1 MFLLFLALWI
11 IFNGRV
17 TVEILL
23 FGVVISAAMY
33 WFICRFM
40 GYTPQSELII
50 LKKGVYIIEYIFY
63 LVREITAA
71 NFATIRLVTTANY
84 EVEPVLIQFETTL
97 KSDIAKF
104 LLANS
109 ITLTPG
115 TITVAI
121 DGNRFTVHCLD
132 KTLAEGITDSVFV
145 KLLTKIEAK

>member
-1 MFLLFLALWI
+1 MFWLFWALWI
-11 IFNGRV
+11 IFNGRI
-17 TVEILL
+17 TIEIML
-23 FGVVISAAMY
+23 FGVVISAALY
-33 WFICRFM
+33 WFICKFM
-40 GYTPQSELII
+40 GYKPQSKLII

-63 LVREITAA
+63 LVREIVAA

-145 KLLTKIEAK
+145 RLLTKIEAK

>member
-17 TVEILL
+17 TLEILL
-23 FGVVISAAMY
+23 FGVTISAAMY
-33 WFICRFM
+33 WFICKFM
-40 GYTPQSELII
+40 GFHPQSEFIF
-50 LKKGVYIIEYIFY
+50 LKKGFYIIAYMFY
-63 LVREITAA
+63 LVREIVAA
-71 NFATIRLVTTANY
+71 NFATIRLVTMANY
-84 EVEPVLIQFETTL
+84 EVEPVLIQFDTTL
-97 KSDIAKF
+97 KSNIAKF

-132 KTLAEGITDSVFV
+132 KTLAEGITDSIFV
-145 KLLTKIEAK
+145 RLLTKIEAK

>member
-33 WFICRFM
+33 WFICKFM

-71 NFATIRLVTTANY
+71 N
-84 EVEPVLIQFETTL
+84 
-97 KSDIAKF
+97 
-104 LLANS
+104 
-109 ITLTPG
+109 
-115 TITVAI
+115 
-121 DGNRFTVHCLD
+121 
-132 KTLAEGITDSVFV
+132 
-145 KLLTKIEAK
+145 